1 MKEKI
6 PSSNRGQRYKK
17 INFIANF
24 IFILVAFASV
34 GYVQYDDFR
43 KEELY
48 NAMYMSFIDTKEIE
62 YGAHDYNTLKLI
74 DNYENGEISNY
85 TKDVD
90 TSTVGLKELKYE
102 LAKEGVSKEYVIK
115 VEVKDTKAPK
125 ISLNKDTVSVYVGSS
140 YDLKSNIK
148 SVTDEI
154 DGAIKYF
161 EKTPSV
167 NENGYYTISSD
178 YNKNKKGSYKV
189 KVSAV
194 DKNGNSTESSYTIKV
209 IARPS
214 RAAYVPVSGNYKGP
228 SSVDTS
234 SVVNAA
240 KSLVGSRYVYAGSS
254 PSVGFDCSGLVS
266 YVYRAVSGKDLPRT
280 VGGLAYIGN
289 AVSESNMQPGDI
301 IIWSHRSDYVPTH
314 AALYIGNGQMI
325 HAANTRL
332 GVVQMSVTYWKGNG
346 RNKIVSIRRV

>member
-6 PSSNRGQRYKK
+6 PSSKRGQRYKK
-17 INFIANF
+17 INLIANLVF
-24 IFILVAFASV
+24 ISVAFASV

-48 NAMYMSFIDTKEIE
+48 NSLYMSFIDTKEIE
-62 YGAHDYNTLKLI
+62 YGTANYNTLGLVEK
-74 DNYENGEISNY
+74 YENGEISSY
-85 TKDVD
+85 TKELD
-90 TSTVGLKELKYE
+90 TSSVGLKELKYE
-102 LAKEGVSKEYVIK
+102 IAKEGVSKEYVVK

-125 ISLNKDTVSVYVGSS
+125 ITFNKDTVTVYVGSN

-148 SVTDEI
+148 SVVDEV
-154 DGAIKYF
+154 DGALKYF
-161 EKTPSV
+161 KETPLV
-167 NENGYYTISSD
+167 NENGYYSVASD
-178 YNKNKKGSYKV
+178 YNNKKVGSYKV
-189 KVSAV
+189 KVAAT
-194 DKNGNSTESSYTIKV
+194 DKNGNYVESSYTIKV
-209 IARPS
+209 IARPVRVTYS
-214 RAAYVPVSGNYKGP
+214 PVVGTYKGP

-240 KSLVGSRYVYAGSS
+240 KSLVGHRYVYAASD
-254 PSVGFDCSGLVS
+254 PSVGFDCSGLVN
-266 YVYRAVSGKDLPRT
+266 YVYRVVAGKNLPRT
-280 VGGLAYIGN
+280 VGGLASVGN

-314 AALYIGNGQMI
+314 ASIYIGNGQMV
-325 HAANTRL
+325 HAANSRL